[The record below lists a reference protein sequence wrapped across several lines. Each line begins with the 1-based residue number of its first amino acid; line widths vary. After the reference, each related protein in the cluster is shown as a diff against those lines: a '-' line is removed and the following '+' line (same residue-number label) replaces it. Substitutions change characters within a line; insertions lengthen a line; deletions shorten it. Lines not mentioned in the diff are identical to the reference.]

1 MTFKGNLIMIGAGV
15 ALLALVAC
23 DKNNKSEE
31 TQTTGATQSQGA
43 QNPGV
48 NAAAANDNDKANKNN
63 NKPNASTPDPNQ
75 HVIQQITQA
84 RCQREMACGKI
95 GPNKHWTDE
104 QACVSDLGNDTYEA
118 LKAKDCKQPLE
129 PKVQTCLK
137 ALPNENCDNVES
149 GLSRIQACEQNALCK
164 D

>member
-1 MTFKGNLIMIGAGV
+1 MTFKGNLIMVGAGV

-31 TQTTGATQSQGA
+31 TQTTGATQNQGA

-48 NAAAANDNDKANKNN
+48 NAPAANDDNSNKNT
-63 NKPNASTPDPNQ
+63 KPNASTPDPNQ
-75 HVIQQITQA
+75 HIIQQITQA

-118 LKAKDCKQPLE
+118 LKAKDCKQPIQ
-129 PKVQTCLK
+129 PKVQTCLQ
-137 ALPNENCDNVES
+137 ALPSENCDNVES

-164 D
+164 E